1 MKHKISQGA
10 QFKKLCH
17 KDLRMTCGNY
27 AYHFFNQGF
36 EGKYQQQYIALTL
49 SMLASTNDEIKKQAA
64 IQIYARWFFNG
75 LFEEQLN
82 AVLQGDNI
90 LKEGCVSVIS
100 QFLREDKYNDKI
112 DKIEHAYQLLINDD
126 NDEILRKLA
135 ICLRYENYW
144 LKPNADKLI
153 SLFILS
159 KAALHCLFSLFYS
172 LKEYPG
178 NLSNF
183 SDPILQLVENITGN
197 YNANNQPSGIDLE
210 ESSLLAVLQ
219 RLYDEAT
226 EDMDKEAINTCL
238 DIWDKLLQ
246 SDIYSAMEAIDK
258 LDGSLLS

>member
-1 MKHKISQGA
+1 
-10 QFKKLCH
+10 
-17 KDLRMTCGNY
+17 
-27 AYHFFNQGF
+27 
-36 EGKYQQQYIALTL
+36 
-49 SMLASTNDEIKKQAA
+49 MLASTYDEIKKQAA

-90 LKEGCVSVIS
+90 LKDGCASVIS
-100 QFLREDKYNDKI
+100 QLLREDKYDDKM

-126 NDEILRKLA
+126 NDKLLRKVG
-135 ICLRYENYW
+135 ICVRHENYW
-144 LKPNADKLI
+144 LKPNADKLF
-153 SLFILS
+153 SLLVTS
-159 KAALHCLFSLFYS
+159 KAALHCLFQLFES

-197 YNANNQPSGIDLE
+197 YNANNQPSRIDLQ

-246 SDIYSAMEAIDK
+246 SDIYSAMIAIDK
-258 LDGSLLS
+258 LDGGLLS